1 MATLGDNDRMLLGG
15 CTPDISPATALDVG
29 LPYED
34 AIKRAV
40 RECKLLKDY
49 EHARLVWTIVSDMV
63 QRLGAPYEL
72 VRKYQEELIAYF
84 ENRNNQPSA
93 DLMELLTHAA
103 TLGSYFWGKS
113 SWAVIYRACRDKLG
127 YGNLTVSDF
136 EKYVMRLSKKQTIP
150 FPVKKGSVQKAI
162 ENNSFLTK
170 HVDEWEKE
178 GVKERAI
185 KLRDQFLQA
194 VV

>member
-1 MATLGDNDRMLLGG
+1 MARQNDTDSLLLAG
-15 CTPDISPATALDVG
+15 CLPNTPPAAAFGVG

-34 AIKRAV
+34 AIRKAV

-49 EHARLVWTIVSDMV
+49 EHARFTWTVASDMV

-93 DLMELLTHAA
+93 DLMELLTRAA
-103 TLGSYFWGKS
+103 TLGLYFWGKS
-113 SWAVIYRACRDKLG
+113 SWAVIYCACRDKLG

-136 EKYVMRLSKKQTIP
+136 EKYVIRLSKKQKTPYPI
-150 FPVKKGSVQKAI
+150 KKGTVQKAI
-162 ENNSFLTK
+162 ENNPFMSK
-170 HVDEWEKE
+170 HVDDWEKE
-178 GVKERAI
+178 GVKERALR
-185 KLRDQFLQA
+185 LRDQFLQA
-194 VV
+194 AV